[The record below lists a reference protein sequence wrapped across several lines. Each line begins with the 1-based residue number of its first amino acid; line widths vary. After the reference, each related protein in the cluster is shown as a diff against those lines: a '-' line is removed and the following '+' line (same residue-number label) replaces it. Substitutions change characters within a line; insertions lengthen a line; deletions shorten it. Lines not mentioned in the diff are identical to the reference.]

1 MKRDILSE
9 ALEIKEELI
18 LWRRSLHRIPE
29 VGLILPETFRFVTEQ
44 LDRMGI
50 TYKTYTGHSGIVADF
65 GNGHGKTVAIRGDM
79 DGLPIEE
86 DTGLEF
92 SSENKNMH
100 ACGHDAHTAIL
111 LAAAKL
117 LKRHESEINGMVRLL
132 FQPGEEWPGGA
143 EPMVKDGVMENP
155 KVDYML
161 ALHTTRKTEEPYQNG
176 VLSAINTYPHQT
188 NKSM

>member
-65 GNGHGKTVAIRGDM
+65 GNGQGKTVAIRAIWTDFRLRRTQVLNSARKIRICM
-79 DGLPIEE
+79 PAATMPIRQ
-86 DTGLEF
+86 F
-92 SSENKNMH
+92 C
-100 ACGHDAHTAIL
+100 CG
-111 LAAAKL
+111 
-117 LKRHESEINGMVRLL
+117 
-132 FQPGEEWPGGA
+132 
-143 EPMVKDGVMENP
+143 
-155 KVDYML
+155 
-161 ALHTTRKTEEPYQNG
+161 RKIIKTPR
-176 VLSAINTYPHQT
+176 
-188 NKSM
+188 K